1 MVPAGSGRRPGG
13 RGRRWA
19 WLPGLFLLLA
29 LTGCGSDPPAGTSTD
44 KKVIVLGIDGMDPVL
59 LARFVAE
66 GGMPNFGR
74 FMDGDHF
81 RPLRTS
87 NPPQS
92 PVAWSSFITGLD
104 PGGHGIFDFIHR
116 DPATLSPYLSTS
128 RSEEGAYALSLGSW
142 RVPFSAGRVTLLRKG
157 RAFWEILG
165 RHQTPSTILRAPA
178 NFPPAGESGRQL
190 SGMGTPDLQGTYGT
204 FSFYTQDP
212 ELSSGEISG
221 GKVIPLTVRNRS
233 FQARITGP
241 PNPFRT
247 DVEPAR
253 AIFRGTVDPESR
265 VVRIELGGHRFL
277 LEEGNWSQ
285 WVEVEFELVPWLHS
299 VRGICRFYL
308 KQAAPRLQIYVSPVN
323 IHPSYPALLISH
335 PADYSHRLCEQI
347 GLFSTLGIPED
358 TKALSSG
365 ILDEEEFLQQADSV
379 FEEELRML
387 EAGLQDFREGLFF
400 FYLGRLD
407 QLSHMFW
414 NAMDPRHPGF
424 RPDSPHAG
432 TIPAAYREMD
442 RVLGRVLEEVDDRT
456 TLLVM
461 SDHGFAPFYRAFHLN
476 SWLRQQGYITLLRGT
491 EEGMLRNVDWSRT
504 RAYGF
509 GFNGLY
515 LNLYGREPRGI
526 VRGGAEE
533 EALLREITTRLLELR
548 DPGSGEAVV
557 ARVHRP
563 DSIYTGPLRREGP
576 DLVLGYQRGYRASW
590 ETTLGRFPEPVL
602 EDNLDKW
609 SGDHLID
616 AEAVPGILISNRKIR
631 LQQPSL
637 TDLAPTILAEFG
649 LPPEPTM
656 VGRPLF

>member
-1 MVPAGSGRRPGG
+1 MVPAGCGRPPGG
-13 RGRRWA
+13 RRRRWA
-19 WLPGLFLLLA
+19 WLPCLVLPLA
-29 LTGCGSDPPAGTSTD
+29 LNCCQSGPPTATTTH
-44 KKVIVLGIDGMDPVL
+44 KRVIVLGIDGMDPVL
-59 LARFVAE
+59 LAQFVE
-66 GGMPNFGR
+66 DGRMPNFGR
-74 FMDGDHF
+74 FMDEDHF

-87 NPPQS
+87 TPPQS
-92 PVAWSSFITGLD
+92 PVAWSSFITGMN

-128 RSEEGAYALSLGSW
+128 RSEEGAYALSMGSW
-142 RVPFSAGRVTLLRKG
+142 RVPLSAGRVTLLRRGK
-157 RAFWEILG
+157 AFWEILG
-165 RHQTPSTILRAPA
+165 GHGIPAAILRAPA
-178 NFPPAGESGRQL
+178 NFPPAGESGHQL

-204 FSFYTQDP
+204 FSFYTEDP
-212 ELSSGEISG
+212 DLPSGEVSG
-221 GKVIPLTVRNRS
+221 GKVIPLTVRNQS
-233 FQARITGP
+233 FQARIAGP

-247 DVEPAR
+247 DVEQAWAP
-253 AIFRGTVDPESR
+253 FQGTVDPESR
-265 VVRIELGGHRFL
+265 VVRIELGDRRFL
-277 LEEGNWSQ
+277 LQEGIWSQ
-285 WVEVEFELVPWLHS
+285 WIEVEFELVPLLHS

-308 KQAAPRLQIYVSPVN
+308 KQAAPRLQIYVTPVN
-323 IHPSYPALLISH
+323 IHPSHPALPISH
-335 PADYSHRLCEQI
+335 PADYSHELCEQI
-347 GLFSTLGIPED
+347 GLYSTLGIPED

-387 EAGLQDFREGLFF
+387 ETGLRDFREGLFF

-414 NAMDPRHPGF
+414 SAMDPRHPGF
-424 RPDSPHAG
+424 QPDSPHAA
-432 TIPAAYREMD
+432 TIPDTYLEMD

-476 SWLRQQGYITLLRGT
+476 TWLRQQGYITVLQGS

-526 VRGGAEE
+526 VRRGAEE
-533 EALLREITTRLLELR
+533 EALLQEIASRLLELR
-548 DPGSGEAVV
+548 DPESGEAVL

-563 DSIYTGPLRREGP
+563 DSIYSGPRRREGP
-576 DLVLGYQRGYRASW
+576 DLVLGYHRGYRASW
-590 ETTLGRFPEPVL
+590 ETTLGRFPETVL

-609 SGDHLID
+609 SGDHLIHAD
-616 AEAVPGILISNRKIR
+616 AVPGILISNRKIR
-631 LQQPSL
+631 LEKPGL

-649 LPPEPTM
+649 LPPEPAM
-656 VGRPLF
+656 VGQPLF

>member
-1 MVPAGSGRRPGG
+1 MVPARSGRSC
-13 RGRRWA
+13 RGPTRVMA
-19 WLPGLFLLLA
+19 WLPGLVLSLA
-29 LTGCGSDPPAGTSTD
+29 LACCQSGPPTGTATD
-44 KKVIVLGIDGMDPVL
+44 KRVIVLGIDGMDPVL
-59 LARFVAE
+59 LARFVE
-66 GGMPNFGR
+66 QGRMPNFGR
-74 FMDGDHF
+74 FMDEDRF

-87 NPPQS
+87 IPPQS
-92 PVAWSSFITGLD
+92 PVAWSSFITGMN

-116 DPATLSPYLSTS
+116 DPATLSAYLSTA

-142 RVPFSAGRVTLLRKG
+142 RVPLSAGRMTLLRRG
-157 RAFWEILG
+157 SPFWEILG
-165 RHQTPSTILRAPA
+165 RHGIPSTILRAPA
-178 NFPPAGESGRQL
+178 NFPPSGEFSQQL

-204 FSFYTQDP
+204 FSYYTQDP
-212 ELSSGEISG
+212 ETSSEEVSG
-221 GKVIPLTVRNRS
+221 GKVIPLTVRDGR
-233 FQARITGP
+233 FQARLMGP

-247 DVEPAR
+247 DIDKAWAP
-253 AIFRGTVDPESR
+253 FQGTVDPESR
-265 VVRIELGGHRFL
+265 VVRIELGGAQFL
-277 LEEGNWSQ
+277 LQEGNWSQ
-285 WVEVEFELVPWLHS
+285 WVEVEFELVPLLHS

-323 IHPSYPALLISH
+323 IHPSHPALPISQ

-365 ILDEEEFLQQADSV
+365 ILDEKEFLQQANSV
-379 FEEELRML
+379 FQEELRML
-387 EAGLQDFREGLFF
+387 ETGLRDFREGLFF

-414 NAMDPRHPGF
+414 SAMDPRHPGF
-424 RPDSPHAG
+424 QPDSPYAG
-432 TIPAAYREMD
+432 TIPDAYLEMD
-442 RVLGRVLEEVDDRT
+442 RVLGRVLEEVDGRT

-476 SWLRQQGYITLLRGT
+476 TWLRQQGYITLIQGS

-526 VRGGAEE
+526 VRKGSEE
-533 EALLREITTRLLELR
+533 EALLEEITARLLELR
-548 DPGSGEAVV
+548 DPDSGEAVL

-563 DSIYTGPLRREGP
+563 DRIYNGPLARTGP
-576 DLVLGYQRGYRASW
+576 DLVLGYHRGYRASW
-590 ETTLGRFPEPVL
+590 ETTLGRFPEAVL

-609 SGDHLID
+609 SGDHLIH
-616 AEAVPGILISNRKIR
+616 AEAVPGILVSNRKIR
-631 LQQPSL
+631 LEKPAL

-649 LPPEPTM
+649 LPPEPAM

>member
-1 MVPAGSGRRPGG
+1 MVPARAGRSRGG
-13 RGRRWA
+13 HKRVMA
-19 WLPGLFLLLA
+19 WLPGLVLPLA
-29 LTGCGSDPPAGTSTD
+29 LTCCQAGPSTGTATD

-59 LARFVAE
+59 LARFVE
-66 GGMPNFGR
+66 QGRMPNFGR
-74 FMDGDHF
+74 FMEEDHF

-87 NPPQS
+87 IPPQS
-92 PVAWSSFITGLD
+92 PVAWSSFITGMN

-142 RVPFSAGRVTLLRKG
+142 RVPLSAGRVTLLRRG
-157 RAFWEILG
+157 SAFWEILG
-165 RHQTPSTILRAPA
+165 RHGIPSAILRAPA
-178 NFPPAGESGRQL
+178 NFPPAGESGHQL

-204 FSFYTQDP
+204 FSYYTQDP
-212 ELSSGEISG
+212 ETPSGEVSG
-221 GKVIPLTVRNRS
+221 GKVIPLTVRDRR
-233 FQARITGP
+233 FQSRLMGP

-247 DVEPAR
+247 DIDKAWAP
-253 AIFRGTVDPESR
+253 FQGTVDPESR
-265 VVRIELGGHRFL
+265 VVRIELGDRQFL
-277 LEEGNWSQ
+277 LQEGSWSQ
-285 WVEVEFELVPWLHS
+285 WIEVEFELVPWLHS

-308 KQAAPRLQIYVSPVN
+308 KQVAPRLQIYVSPVN
-323 IHPSYPALLISH
+323 IHPSHPALPISQ

-365 ILDEEEFLQQADSV
+365 ILDEQEFLQQADSV

-387 EAGLQDFREGLFF
+387 EAGLRDFRQGLFF

-414 NAMDPRHPGF
+414 RNMDPRHPGF
-424 RPDSPHAG
+424 QPDSPYAD
-432 TIPAAYREMD
+432 TIPDAYLEMD
-442 RVLGRVLEEVDDRT
+442 RVLGRVLEEVDGRT

-476 SWLRQQGYITLLRGT
+476 TWLRQQGYITLMRGS
-491 EEGMLRNVDWSRT
+491 EDGMLRNVDWSRT

-515 LNLYGREPRGI
+515 LNLYRREPRGI
-526 VRGGAEE
+526 VRKGAEE
-533 EALLREITTRLLELR
+533 EALLGEITARLLELR
-548 DPGSGEAVV
+548 DPDSGEAVV

-563 DSIYTGPLRREGP
+563 DRIYNGPLARTGP
-576 DLVLGYQRGYRASW
+576 DLVLGYHRGYRASW
-590 ETTLGRFPEPVL
+590 ETTLGRFPETVL
-602 EDNLDKW
+602 EDNLDQW
-609 SGDHLID
+609 SGDHLIH

-631 LQQPSL
+631 LEKPAL

-649 LPPEPTM
+649 LPPEPVM